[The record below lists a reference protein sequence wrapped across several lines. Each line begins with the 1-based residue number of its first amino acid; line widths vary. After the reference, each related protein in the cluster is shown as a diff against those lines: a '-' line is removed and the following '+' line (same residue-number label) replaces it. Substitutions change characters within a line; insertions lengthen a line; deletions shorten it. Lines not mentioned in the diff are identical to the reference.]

1 MEFSKQKNVLD
12 KLKKYDY
19 LADKGDYISVS
30 EWANCE
36 GFNIDLN
43 GKQLIRLT
51 NGELE
56 AIYYLS
62 KSLEFNGDEM
72 KNNEEE

>member
-19 LADKGDYISVS
+19 LANENDYISVS
-30 EWANCE
+30 EWSNYE
-36 GFNIDLN
+36 GVDIDLN

-56 AIYYLS
+56 AIYYLA
-62 KSLEFNGDEM
+62 KSLEFNREE
-72 KNNEEE
+72 NNEEK